1 MHRAGPGRSA
11 EGLPHPPAGPDGRQ
25 AHGQVAVPVAG
36 AVTLGPD
43 RLRDPVA
50 GRLVLPT
57 ARQ

>member
-25 AHGQVAVPVAG
+25 AHGQVAG

-50 GRLVLPT
+50 GRLALPT